1 MAKKTIKNFEDF
13 KRIAVEKAF
22 GEKAEFSRKMW
33 EESLKLRYENDEIS
47 FRVSDF
53 DNGNIIRDK
62 GVLELFS
69 NMERLDDYIKNE
81 KDLANKTAAVA
92 TRHVISA
99 GLNDLLNQYTCSGID
114 EVYDQIAEEYDIS
127 EEVAQEYQNT
137 RNQYLQASENRDENI
152 PDRKS
157 VV

>member
-53 DNGNIIRDK
+53 DNGNITVMEFLKIYLSQKCTIRSTTEQSYRKILVSVEPYTLSRLRVNQVKLVDAK
-62 GVLELFS
+62 AFVIELSRDGRKYSTIQTYKSF
-69 NMERLDDYIKNE
+69 IK
-81 KDLANKTAAVA
+81 
-92 TRHVISA
+92 S
-99 GLNDLLNQYTCSGID
+99 
-114 EVYDQIAEEYDIS
+114 
-127 EEVAQEYQNT
+127 
-137 RNQYLQASENRDENI
+137 
-152 PDRKS
+152 
-157 VV
+157 